1 VRARGYRLEATLP
14 SLLQCL
20 EVARA
25 DDSKAEARVRTYGKL
40 MVACLLGAAASLFV
54 GFFGLTLGLAPVLW
68 LIPGL
73 LLVALLLAVLR
84 WDTRRSDLDDR
95 RLIAALRV
103 IRMLQA
109 DTPVGSEAELH
120 LDFRDYQKG
129 GQKTGQQGRWYNAVR
144 SKQYRHE
151 WFRLTGALADGTR
164 YRLAAT
170 DAVSRKEKRKRKYT
184 KVRERYRGLI
194 QLQLRLRPETCS
206 DLSALATTLRGP
218 PAPPKLHVRSTAAR
232 GRRLVATLAGT
243 GTMTRVRGRYRPTQQ
258 GREYLVNGDMLLQT
272 MLWAYDGIGRSLSPS
287 R

>member
-1 VRARGYRLEATLP
+1 
-14 SLLQCL
+14 
-20 EVARA
+20 
-25 DDSKAEARVRTYGKL
+25 VRTYGKL
-40 MVACLLGAAASLFV
+40 MIACLIGAAASLFV
-54 GFFGLTLGLAPVLW
+54 GFFGLTLGLAGVLW
-68 LIPGL
+68 LVPSL
-73 LLVALLLAVLR
+73 LLAALVLAVLR

-95 RLIAALRV
+95 KLLAAFRV

-109 DTPVGSEAELH
+109 DTPVASEAELH
-120 LDFRDYQKG
+120 LDFRDYGKG
-129 GQKTGQQGRWYNAVR
+129 GQKTGQRGRWYNSVR
-144 SKQYRHE
+144 SRQYRHE

-184 KVRERYRGLI
+184 KIRERYSGLI
-194 QLQLRLRPETCS
+194 HLQLRLRPETRA
-206 DLSALATTLRGP
+206 DLSALAATLRGL
-218 PAPPKLHVRSTAAR
+218 PAPPKLRVRSTAAR

-272 MLWAYDGIGRSLSPS
+272 MLWAYDGIGRSLAPS